1 MQCSAFLAHLKFC
14 RGRKFSF
21 AFIGLWI
28 AEILIAQ
35 AGYLHLEGFKWEK
48 IADCLAA
55 IKWYLEWSQL
65 IKLLNGG
72 FECTVFTLRTVWR
85 DRRPTWWSTLCRSA
99 WSRILTFYNYI
110 FLMTLQ
116 LTHLDWDQSSPKYCR
131 AKNYLVNHRIVQIS
145 LKTIFIQTLFRIC
158 LA

>member
-14 RGRKFSF
+14 RGKKFSF

-65 IKLLNGG
+65 IKLLNG
-72 FECTVFTLRTVWR
+72 VL
-85 DRRPTWWSTLCRSA
+85 SALCLPWKQCGETEGQHDGRHCVGQHEA
-99 WSRILTFYNYI
+99 EY
-110 FLMTLQ
+110 
-116 LTHLDWDQSSPKYCR
+116 
-131 AKNYLVNHRIVQIS
+131 
-145 LKTIFIQTLFRIC
+145 
-158 LA
+158 